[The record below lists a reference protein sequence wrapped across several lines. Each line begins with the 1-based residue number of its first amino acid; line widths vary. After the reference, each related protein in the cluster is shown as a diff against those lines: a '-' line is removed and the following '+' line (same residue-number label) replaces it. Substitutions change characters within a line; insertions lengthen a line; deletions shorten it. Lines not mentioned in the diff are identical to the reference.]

1 MIPTESP
8 PGADPHP
15 ANSHQ
20 SRPRDAPNG
29 GAWIAKAARGRR
41 QHALHRQWRTVDP
54 DQLDDAAAELCLDE
68 RLRAMPP
75 VKAVSEW
82 LKPLSSLKSLADM
95 RVGAHRA
102 PSDERP

>member
-15 ANSHQ
+15 ANSQ

-29 GAWIAKAARGRR
+29 GAWIAKAELEVGANTPCIASGG
-41 QHALHRQWRTVDP
+41 TVDP
-54 DQLDDAAAELCLDE
+54 DQLDDVAAELRRDE

-75 VKAVSEW
+75 VKAGSEW
-82 LKPLSSLKSLADM
+82 LKHMSSLKSLADM
-95 RVGAHRA
+95 RVGPHRA